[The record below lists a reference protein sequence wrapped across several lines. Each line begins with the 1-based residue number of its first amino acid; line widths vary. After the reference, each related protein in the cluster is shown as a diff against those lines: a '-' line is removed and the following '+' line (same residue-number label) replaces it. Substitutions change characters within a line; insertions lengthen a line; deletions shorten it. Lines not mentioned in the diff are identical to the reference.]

1 MSAYYDLFE
10 SPDVQH
16 TGEPQ
21 PLYARFVPTG
31 TMGQEEFID
40 RVHRFTGIS
49 HSLLQGAMNAFTD
62 ELRDSLANGWT
73 VEFGDLGYF
82 TPSLSSRRVMD
93 KKELRSASVS
103 LRGLNFRLSK
113 QFFRELNGKISFER
127 RPVRE
132 TSANAS
138 HVLSKEECL
147 KLLQEYLQKYP
158 CINRAQY
165 SQLTGRNR
173 KQAIVELNA
182 FIQERV
188 LAKHGMGKTV
198 VYINFVY

>member
-21 PLYARFVPTG
+21 PLYARFVPKG

-49 HSLLQGAMNAFTD
+49 HSLLQGAMKAFTD

-73 VEFGDLGYF
+73 VEFGELGYF
-82 TPSLSSRRVMD
+82 TPSLNSRRVMD

-113 QFFRELNGKISFER
+113 PFFRGLNEKISFER
-127 RPVRE
+127 RPAQE
-132 TSANAS
+132 ASSNAS
-138 HVLSKEECL
+138 RVLSKEECL
-147 KLLQEYLQKYP
+147 RLLQEYLQKYP

-165 SQLTGRNR
+165 SQLTGRSR

-182 FIQERV
+182 FIQGGV

-198 VYINFVY
+198 VYVICR

>member
-21 PLYARFVPTG
+21 PLYARFVPKG

-49 HSLLQGAMNAFTD
+49 HSLLQGAMKAFTD

-73 VEFGDLGYF
+73 VEFGELGYF
-82 TPSLSSRRVMD
+82 TPSLNSRRVMD
-93 KKELRSASVS
+93 KKELRSTSVS

-127 RPVRE
+127 RPAQE
-132 TSANAS
+132 ASSNAS
-138 HVLSKEECL
+138 RVLSKA
-147 KLLQEYLQKYP
+147 EYLQKYP

-165 SQLTGRNR
+165 SQLTGRSR
-173 KQAIVELNA
+173 KQAIVELND
-182 FIQERV
+182 FILEGV

-198 VYINFVY
+198 VYVICR